1 MVPLGGDVDILK
13 VDRTARIARNAESR
27 LPASLFATHALTPEA
42 RFGAWH
48 ESMRV
53 LLDSSLGRLDDPAA
67 FSGENESYLLDDL
80 VLTRGIAHRQKFDRS
95 RTKIALDGIDHYLIE
110 VFLAGHTEMNVGR
123 HVVRSDVGRVIG
135 FDLGEVMDSFNSDF
149 DVLCAVVPRARL
161 APLLARPDS
170 IHGAMPA
177 RDSGAGTLLASY
189 LQNLYFAA
197 PLLSPAEGK
206 AASQALINLLASAF
220 NSVPMDVH
228 DSRDVMHQALL
239 LRAQS
244 FIRENLAAQNLSPD
258 TIAAALGISRTVL
271 YRLLEPIGGIAEY
284 VRELRLKKCLADI
297 MSVRCAHMH
306 ISEIGFRWG
315 FSNSAHFT
323 RAFRQRFGRAPGEVR
338 EAANPTVRRNSVAL
352 DSRVGDRRYE
362 EWIAGLG

>member
-1 MVPLGGDVDILK
+1 MMNLLK
-13 VDRTARIARNAESR
+13 LDRKARIARNAKSR
-27 LPASLFATHALTPEA
+27 LPASLFATHALMPEA

-53 LLDSSLGRLDDPAA
+53 FLDSSLGGLDDPAA

-80 VLTRGIAHRQKFDRS
+80 VLTRGIARRQKFDRS
-95 RTKIALDGIDHYLIE
+95 RAKIALDGIDHYLIE

-123 HVVRSDVGRVIG
+123 RIVRSEVGRAIG
-135 FDLGEVMDSFNSDF
+135 FDLGEVMDSFNSNF

-170 IHGAMPA
+170 IHGAMPD
-177 RDSGAGTLLASY
+177 RDSGAGILLASF
-189 LQNLYFAA
+189 LQHLYYVA

-206 AASQALINLLASAF
+206 AASQALVNLLASAF
-220 NSVPMDVH
+220 NGVPVDLH
-228 DSRDVMHQALL
+228 DPRDAARQALL

-244 FIRENLAAQNLSPD
+244 FIRENLGVQNLSPD
-258 TIAAALGISRTVL
+258 GIAAALGISRTVL
-271 YRLLEPIGGIAEY
+271 YRLFEPVGGIAEY
-284 VRELRLKKCLADI
+284 IRELRLKKCLADI

-323 RAFRQRFGRAPGEVR
+323 RVFRQRFGRAPGEVR
-338 EAANPTVRRNSVAL
+338 EAANPSVRRNAVAL
-352 DSRVGDRRYE
+352 DSRVGDRLYE